1 MLTLDRRT
9 PVGITDGEKH
19 LNQKSLSKMTALS
32 AAIGMR
38 KHVKILSLKCVPAG
52 RKCVFSH
59 CFALVLPFFC
69 ISLKKKNNENTNGI
83 VGITSRPSTER
94 DMLMPFRGAAE
105 GRKHNLSIT
114 RNQTAERLS
123 ENHEESRQDKGA

>member
-1 MLTLDRRT
+1 MLTLDRRI

-19 LNQKSLSKMTALS
+19 LNQKSLSKMTTPS
-32 AAIGMR
+32 ASVRMR

-59 CFALVLPFFC
+59 CFIFVMSFFR
-69 ISLKKKNNENTNGI
+69 ISLEKKNYENTNGI
-83 VGITSRPSTER
+83 VGITSWPSTER

-105 GRKHNLSIT
+105 GRKHDLSIT
-114 RNQTAERLS
+114 RNQTAERFS
-123 ENHEESRQDKGA
+123 ENREESRQDKKA